1 MLKERNAIKLS
12 CHVTIV
18 VVWLLSHVWL
28 FTTPWTAAYQAYLS
42 LTISRSLLKLMSI
55 DSVMPSNISFSVNP
69 FSGARS
75 FPASGSFPMS
85 HLFASSGQ
93 ILELQIQHHSF
104 QWTLGVIS
112 FRIDLFDFLAVQGTL
127 KSLIQHHNSKA
138 SIPQRSTFFMV
149 QLSHLYMTT
158 GKTTALTRQIF
169 VGKVMSLPFNMLSRF
184 VIAFLPKSK
193 HLLLLWLLSL
203 SAVILD
209 SKKIKSVTVCTFL
222 HLFAMKWW
230 NWMPWS

>member
-158 GKTTALTRQIF
+158 GK
-169 VGKVMSLPFNMLSRF
+169 S
-184 VIAFLPKSK
+184 IATLDHKILYFLQ
-193 HLLLLWLLSL
+193 
-203 SAVILD
+203 
-209 SKKIKSVTVCTFL
+209 VCTLAYNYVTYWTDYWVFSYL
-222 HLFAMKWW
+222 PLRHSAYFSLREKRTI
-230 NWMPWS
+230 STVDIQ